1 MTEGKNTKNVD
12 IYMVQNTGGWRNE
25 KDVMK
30 YSMSILYYL
39 YQEVGHQVQT
49 GRQKPMG
56 FAQRCIEC
64 GNFIQ

>member
-12 IYMVQNTGGWRNE
+12 IYMVQNTGGWWNE

-39 YQEVGHQVQT
+39 YQEVGHQVQFT
-49 GRQKPMG
+49 LGGKSLWGLLRDV
-56 FAQRCIEC
+56 
-64 GNFIQ
+64 